1 MSAVTRS
8 ALGRRRFGGLA
19 LGVAF
24 GALFVASP
32 AYAGSYLERA
42 AALLDAA
49 ELEARS
55 LGKRFSDRELAAVL
69 HRIAVERLAAARQMQ
84 VPKEVVKA
92 HPHLLLVLE
101 GFERAADAARA
112 GKLEPF
118 LLALARAREERRT
131 FEMVLKELGW
141 TLPK

>member
-1 MSAVTRS
+1 VTLSRREATALVLS
-8 ALGRRRFGGLA
+8 GALGAFFLA
-19 LGVAF
+19 A
-24 GALFVASP
+24 P

-42 AALLDAA
+42 AVLLDAA
-49 ELEARS
+49 EVEARS
-55 LGKRFSDRELAAVL
+55 LSKRFSDRELASVI
-69 HRIAVERLAAARQMQ
+69 HRIAEQRLVAARQMQ

-101 GFERAADAARA
+101 GFERAADAAMN

>member
-1 MSAVTRS
+1 MRLSRREVTLLVT
-8 ALGRRRFGGLA
+8 LGP
-19 LGVAF
+19 F
-24 GALFVASP
+24 GALFAASP
-32 AYAGSYLERA
+32 AHAGSYLERA
-42 AALLDAA
+42 AVLLDAA
-49 ELEARS
+49 EVEARS
-55 LGKRFSDRELAAVL
+55 LGKRFSDRELASVL
-69 HRIAVERLAAARQMQ
+69 HRIAEERLAAARQMQ

-101 GFERAADAARA
+101 GFERAADAAQA